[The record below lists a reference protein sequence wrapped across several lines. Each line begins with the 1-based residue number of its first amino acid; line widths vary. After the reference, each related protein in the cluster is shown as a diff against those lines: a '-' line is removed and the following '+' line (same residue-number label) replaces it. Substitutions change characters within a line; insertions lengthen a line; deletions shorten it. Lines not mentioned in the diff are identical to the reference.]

1 MSHPRSSNRKS
12 ATPSTWGMPSV
23 LGSWSQCSLAKLTH
37 LVLMISICLGMSTD
51 AFAKC
56 GSSTRQMVWRNAT
69 NAELIKLERSFFSPE
84 VGSKTGAETPLVP
97 QMTHETDRPCSSCH
111 CKDDKQPSIP
121 LQSPVI
127 KTNSNPICRFCEMPE
142 AVLLPLLDSSIENL
156 CDTFLSPTL
165 GLLER
170 PPRSMCL

>member
-1 MSHPRSSNRKS
+1 MSYPRSSNRKPAS
-12 ATPSTWGMPSV
+12 PSKWGRLGS
-23 LGSWSQCSLAKLTH
+23 LGSWSQCSIANLIH
-37 LVLMISICLGMSTD
+37 LVLMISICIGMSGD
-51 AFAKC
+51 ASAKC

-69 NAELIKLERSFFSPE
+69 NAELIKLERSFFAPE
-84 VGSKTGAETPLVP
+84 VASKTGAETPLVP
-97 QMTHETDRPCSSCH
+97 QMTHDSDRPCSCCH

-121 LQSPVI
+121 VQSLAS
-127 KTNSNPICRFCEMPE
+127 KTSSNPICRFCEMPE
-142 AVLLPLLDSSIENL
+142 AVLLPLLDSSIANL